1 MHQFNNQKLMQT
13 KLVKETIERTLNE
26 LQEEVKKTVS
36 IEYNVLDENENQ
48 VGSAVISQHG
58 VNISLYGSEFD
69 IHDWASRLNGFLNVE
84 E

>member
-1 MHQFNNQKLMQT
+1 MKT

-26 LQEEVKKTVS
+26 LQEEVEKTVS

-48 VGSAVISQHG
+48 VGSAHISQHG

-69 IHDWASRLNGFLNVE
+69 IEDWTEKVNNFLNDKE
-84 E
+84 NE

>member
-1 MHQFNNQKLMQT
+1 MTT

-26 LQEEVKKTVS
+26 AQEKVDNTVS

-48 VGSAVISQHG
+48 VGSAVISKHG

-69 IHDWASRLNGFLNVE
+69 VKEWTARVNNFLNNKE
-84 E
+84 NE

>member
-1 MHQFNNQKLMQT
+1 MTT

-26 LQEEVKKTVS
+26 LEEEVERTVS
-36 IEYNVLDENENQ
+36 IEYNIIDENEMQ
-48 VGSAVISQHG
+48 VGSAHISQHG
-58 VNISLYGSEFD
+58 VNISLYGKEFD

>member
-1 MHQFNNQKLMQT
+1 MTT

-36 IEYNVLDENENQ
+36 IEYNILDDNEVQ
-48 VGSAVISQHG
+48 VGSAHISQHG

-69 IHDWASRLNGFLNVE
+69 IEEWVSRLNGFLNIE
-84 E
+84 EEV

>member
-1 MHQFNNQKLMQT
+1 MQT

-26 LQEEVKKTVS
+26 LQEEVEKTVS
-36 IEYNVLDENENQ
+36 IEYKVLDENENQ
-48 VGSAVISQHG
+48 VGSAHISQHG

-69 IHDWASRLNGFLNVE
+69 IHDWVSRLNDFLNIDEEVVE

>member
-1 MHQFNNQKLMQT
+1 MTT

-26 LQEEVKKTVS
+26 LQEEVEKTVS

-48 VGSAVISQHG
+48 VGSAVISKHG

-69 IHDWASRLNGFLNVE
+69 IEDWSSRLKAFLNIDEEVVE

>member
-1 MHQFNNQKLMQT
+1 MTT

-26 LQEEVKKTVS
+26 LQEEVENTVS
-36 IEYNVLDENENQ
+36 IEYKVLDENENQ
-48 VGSAVISQHG
+48 VGSAHISQHG

-69 IHDWASRLNGFLNVE
+69 IEDWVSRLKAFLNIDEEVVE